1 MLTTLVEMTGNNFP
15 EEFQRIWKYSH
26 GSLPK
31 EEFDQAKKEAQ
42 IGFEKLHSDIVKE
55 QPKAVHAYLRKR
67 CDQTTLLLTC
77 ASCGLRHPEVAANG
91 KMFDLSSLNVLKFSL
106 AISQDVARKDRI
118 LAAGRAESV
127 FSFFT
132 YDRIDFWHLHSQFVE
147 TKEDGSFEALLCGEC
162 ATYVDDWNVDKL
174 AKLIYISRPPH

>member
-1 MLTTLVEMTGNNFP
+1 
-15 EEFQRIWKYSH
+15 
-26 GSLPK
+26 
-31 EEFDQAKKEAQ
+31 
-42 IGFEKLHSDIVKE
+42 
-55 QPKAVHAYLRKR
+55 
-67 CDQTTLLLTC
+67 
-77 ASCGLRHPEVAANG
+77 
-91 KMFDLSSLNVLKFSL
+91 L

-162 ATYVDDWNVDKL
+162 ATYVDDWNVDMVVVVLEMAVVVAAMAMTLTSKIFL
-174 AKLIYISRPPH
+174 VLNCRLKNAYFILCIKMPVYLVCYITSVNI

>member
-1 MLTTLVEMTGNNFP
+1 MTGNNFP

-77 ASCGLRHPEVAANG
+77 VAAMAMTLTSKIFLVLNCRLKNAYFILCI
-91 KMFDLSSLNVLKFSL
+91 KMPVYLVCY
-106 AISQDVARKDRI
+106 IT
-118 LAAGRAESV
+118 SV
-127 FSFFT
+127 N
-132 YDRIDFWHLHSQFVE
+132 I
-147 TKEDGSFEALLCGEC
+147 
-162 ATYVDDWNVDKL
+162 
-174 AKLIYISRPPH
+174 